1 MEVLGACQAKLLS
14 CSSSPTA
21 AKANI
26 QLAIAMDPAGPQLQA
41 RDRRWLGTQNTQA
54 GTQNTVGTRHT
65 FVGTTNTLPGT
76 ENTIPGKKHHGNR
89 KHHSGNW
96 IHPTRFGALSTRERL
111 ERCGVGNLSNLG
123 TGNFWSLASGN
134 RCNLDNRDLRFA
146 AGTSPLGT
154 FATFLLRAFAAV
166 WMIFSGSPCSYS
178 ALGQRSFDENRWS
191 LLLGTFKTFWNLV
204 DEKLWGHVACGT
216 FGTLQRQGWHLAN
229 RDCCN
234 FGTGSF
240 RNFSIGNLEPIAIRN
255 L

>member
-1 MEVLGACQAKLLS
+1 MPSTTRSQWTLPDLNCK
-14 CSSSPTA
+14 
-21 AKANI
+21 
-26 QLAIAMDPAGPQLQA
+26 LAIVDGWEPKTPKREPKTPWEPDAPLWAPQTPSRELKTPFQ
-41 RDRRWLGTQNTQA
+41 
-54 GTQNTVGTRHT
+54 
-65 FVGTTNTLPGT
+65 
-76 ENTIPGKKHHGNR
+76 GKKTPREPETPFRELDTPNPLWSLV
-89 KHHSGNW
+89 SGNVW
-96 IHPTRFGALSTRERL
+96 SD
-111 ERCGVGNLSNLG
+111 CGVGNFSNLG
-123 TGNFWSLASGN
+123 TGNSWSLASGN

-154 FATFLLRAFAAV
+154 FTTFLLRAYAAV
-166 WMIFSGSPCSYS
+166 WVIFSGSPCNYS

-216 FGTLQRQGWHLAN
+216 FGTLQRQGWHHAN